1 MKDLIEKQLGKNVI
15 TFAMLS
21 FCLKEDGAIEL
32 KLKHNGDE
40 FGLAT
45 EQLVKMFS
53 EIMDEQQF
61 FGGLNDK
68 SERH

>member
-1 MKDLIEKQLGKNVI
+1 MKDLIEKQLGKGVQ
-15 TFAMLS
+15 TFAMLA
-21 FCLKEDGAIEL
+21 FCLKEDGTVEL
-32 KLKHNGDE
+32 KLKHNGDD
-40 FGLAT
+40 FGMAT
-45 EQLVKMFS
+45 EQFVKMLS